1 LIISTL
7 LLFSCNKEIVSSIE
21 KSENHPSVLQK
32 PYLILISLDGFRWD
46 YVERFNP
53 PHLKKFIQSGVQ
65 AASLI
70 PSFPSKTFPNHYTI
84 ATGLY
89 PENHGLLSNRFYSYE
104 KDKTYKL
111 SDRSVVEDGTWYGGT
126 PIWVQAA
133 KAGMVTASYFF
144 VGTEAA
150 IQDIRPNYYYNYD
163 GKVKN
168 EARVTQAL
176 EWLDMPAEKR
186 PHVITMYFSDMDNI
200 GHSYGPNNDAKL
212 KEGLFELDK
221 VLGDLFKGVAQRDL
235 PVNIIIVS
243 DHGMMETPLEN
254 YIPVEKVQE
263 EELYFT
269 INNGAM
275 VNIHPKVASQTD
287 SIYHFLKKKEANFKV
302 YKTADT
308 PQFEY
313 TAKNK
318 NWGAIQ
324 VIPDKG
330 YYFVPL
336 RTINFQKS
344 NTNQIF
350 GQHGFDPEYKDLHG
364 IFYANGPAFKKGYQ
378 HPSIKNIH
386 IYPIMCQLLGLP
398 IPKDIDGKL
407 AEGIDMLK

>member
-1 LIISTL
+1 
-7 LLFSCNKEIVSSIE
+7 
-21 KSENHPSVLQK
+21 
-32 PYLILISLDGFRWD
+32 
-46 YVERFNP
+46 
-53 PHLKKFIQSGVQ
+53 
-65 AASLI
+65 
-70 PSFPSKTFPNHYTI
+70 
-84 ATGLY
+84 
-89 PENHGLLSNRFYSYE
+89 
-104 KDKTYKL
+104 
-111 SDRSVVEDGTWYGGT
+111 
-126 PIWVQAA
+126 
-133 KAGMVTASYFF
+133 
-144 VGTEAA
+144 
-150 IQDIRPNYYYNYD
+150 
-163 GKVKN
+163 
-168 EARVTQAL
+168 
-176 EWLDMPAEKR
+176 
-186 PHVITMYFSDMDNI
+186 
-200 GHSYGPNNDAKL
+200 
-212 KEGLFELDK
+212 
-221 VLGDLFKGVAQRDL
+221 
-235 PVNIIIVS
+235 
-243 DHGMMETPLEN
+243 
-254 YIPVEKVQE
+254 
-263 EELYFT
+263 
-269 INNGAM
+269 
-275 VNIHPKVASQTD
+275 VASQTD